1 KLRLTEALGI
11 LFDFPLHAVGG
22 DGFAGFLEDE
32 RNGRHILRVSSPV
45 GYLIVL
51 LAGPEGPSEQVDPT
65 VPVEVGKLGYVP
77 AFRVDDGNNLHDRV
91 MPQLQDV
98 GAIPAQTLF
107 KGLDDDRVSKIVLA
121 KL

>member
-1 KLRLTEALGI
+1 
-11 LFDFPLHAVGG
+11 
-22 DGFAGFLEDE
+22 
-32 RNGRHILRVSSPV
+32 ILRVSSPV

-51 LAGPEGPSEQVDPT
+51 LAGPEGPLKQVDPT

-107 KGLDDDRVSKIVLA
+107 KGLDDDRVPDIVLA
-121 KL
+121 KLGGSLYDLFQDLI